1 MLTIVTS
8 VLLVNPFYVCAMLD
22 GCNTM
27 VIYACLCRS
36 STSALL
42 RLAHAMLGVD
52 AKSKLCAYRDY
63 DHKTVANYVCCSM

>member
-1 MLTIVTS
+1 
-8 VLLVNPFYVCAMLD
+8 
-22 GCNTM
+22 M

-36 STSALL
+36 TTSALL

-63 DHKTVANYVCCSM
+63 DHKTVANYVCCSI